1 MARYDLIATY
11 MMASQRNGTLYL
23 GVTSDLI
30 TRAYM
35 HQQGQTPGFAQ
46 KYGCKTLVWYERHDY
61 MRDAIDRETQLKRWR
76 RAWKIKLRST
86 IRNGSTCTQSCS
98 SRRPA
103 SPRPPTSR
111 VIPGVALRSNAKTRN
126 PGDWMKR

>member
-1 MARYDLIATY
+1 VARYDLIATY

-23 GVTSDLI
+23 GVTSDLFA
-30 TRAYM
+30 RVYM

-76 RAWKIKLRST
+76 RAWKIKL
-86 IRNGSTCTQSCS
+86 IEE
-98 SRRPA
+98 
-103 SPRPPTSR
+103 
-111 VIPGVALRSNAKTRN
+111 RN
-126 PGDWMKR
+126 PQWLDLYPKLFEPPQQ